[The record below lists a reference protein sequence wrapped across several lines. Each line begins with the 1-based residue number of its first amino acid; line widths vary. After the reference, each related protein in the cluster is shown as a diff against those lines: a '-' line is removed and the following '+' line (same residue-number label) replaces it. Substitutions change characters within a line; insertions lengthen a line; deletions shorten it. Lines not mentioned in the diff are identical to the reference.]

1 VSGKGSKNRRKRT
14 TSGYR
19 APEKQPAKQPA
30 TQQRRGLLDSIFAPR
45 TPGSTSMPN
54 LRKSFARGFVLVIS
68 TPVLV
73 ILVPTVLIV
82 LWSLA
87 VAFGFQGPFTQF
99 GATFAIPPVG
109 TVEYVSIGSIVFSAS
124 GFAALGAI
132 VALLLVR
139 GVLLGLVAT
148 VAVERLRTGSV
159 SRWALLRLVRV
170 VPVAFLVNAVNLAL
184 LILGN
189 QLAALLGPG
198 IGLLVYFGVLVGGL
212 YFTAFATTIAAD
224 EDRGIVETLRRS
236 FRAARMPGSQNLTL
250 AVLYTIPGYA
260 ALVAPLPGSKIG
272 VNPSASAWVA
282 SIIIGLL
289 NVAVAATFSF
299 RYLSAAAEIPELP
312 PLGTR
317 R

>member
-1 VSGKGSKNRRKRT
+1 VSGKSSKNRRKRA

-19 APEKQPAKQPA
+19 APAKQAEPR
-30 TQQRRGLLDSIFAPR
+30 QRRGLLDSIFAPR
-45 TPGSTSMPN
+45 TPGATPMPN
-54 LRKSFARGFVLVIS
+54 LRTSFARGFVLAIS
-68 TPVLV
+68 TPALV
-73 ILVPTVLIV
+73 ILVPVVLVV
-82 LWSLA
+82 LWSIA
-87 VAFGFQGPFTQF
+87 VAFGFQGPFTQL
-99 GATFAIPPVG
+99 GATFTLPPVG
-109 TVEYVSIGSIVFSAS
+109 TVEYVSIGSIVFSAT

-139 GVLLGLVAT
+139 GVLLGLVT
-148 VAVERLRTGSV
+148 TISVERLRTGSV

-170 VPVAFLVNAVNLAL
+170 VPVAFLINAVNLAL

-250 AVLYTIPGYA
+250 AVLYTIPAYA
-260 ALVAPLPGSKIG
+260 ALVAPLPGSKIS
-272 VNPSASAWVA
+272 VNPSVSAWVA

-289 NVAVAATFSF
+289 NVAMAGMFSF
-299 RYLSAAAEIPELP
+299 RCLSVAAEVPELA
-312 PLGTR
+312 PLGATR

>member
-1 VSGKGSKNRRKRT
+1 VSGKSSKNRRKRS

-19 APEKQPAKQPA
+19 APAKQPA
-30 TQQRRGLLDSIFAPR
+30 PQQRRGLLDSLFAPR
-45 TPGSTSMPN
+45 TPGATPMPN
-54 LRKSFARGFVLVIS
+54 LRKSFARGFALAIS
-68 TPVLV
+68 TPALV

-99 GATFAIPPVG
+99 GGTFAIPPVG

-148 VAVERLRTGSV
+148 IAVERLRTGSV
-159 SRWALLRLVRV
+159 SRWALLRLARV
-170 VPVAFLVNAVNLAL
+170 VPVAFLVNAANLAL

-250 AVLYTIPGYA
+250 AVLYTIPAYA

-289 NVAVAATFSF
+289 NVTVAATFSF

>member
-1 VSGKGSKNRRKRT
+1 MSGKSSKNRRKRA

-19 APEKQPAKQPA
+19 APAKQPA
-30 TQQRRGLLDSIFAPR
+30 PQRRRGLLDSIFAPR
-45 TPGSTSMPN
+45 PPGATPMPN
-54 LRKSFARGFVLVIS
+54 LRTSFARGFALAIS
-68 TPVLV
+68 TPPLV
-73 ILVPTVLIV
+73 ILVPVVLIV
-82 LWSLA
+82 LWSVA
-87 VAFGFQGPFTQF
+87 VTFGFQGPFTQL
-99 GATFAIPPVG
+99 GATFALPPVG
-109 TVEYVSIGSIVFSAS
+109 TVEWVSIGSVVFSAT

-139 GVLLGLVAT
+139 AVLLGVVVT
-148 VAVERLRTGSV
+148 IAVERLRTGSV

-170 VPVAFLVNAVNLAL
+170 VPVTFLVSAVNLAL

-250 AVLYTIPGYA
+250 AVLYTIPAYA
-260 ALVAPLPGSKIG
+260 ALVAPFPGSKIG
-272 VNPSASAWVA
+272 VNPSASAWIA
-282 SIIIGLL
+282 SIIVGLL
-289 NVAVAATFSF
+289 NVSIAAMFSF

-312 PLGTR
+312 PLGGAR